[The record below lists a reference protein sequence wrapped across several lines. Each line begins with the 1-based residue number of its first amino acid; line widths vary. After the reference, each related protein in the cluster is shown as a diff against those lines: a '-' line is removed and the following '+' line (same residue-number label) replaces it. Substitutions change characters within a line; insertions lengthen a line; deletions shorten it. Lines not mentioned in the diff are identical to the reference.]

1 MVKHTQTQEAEAD
14 APPTPPEEKVGGPEQ
29 LAVSL
34 SPDPNLGGLRQ
45 GDRFIKGM
53 GFKVLG
59 LRVSPA
65 DYTATGVKLTTILPQ
80 IGWKNI
86 YGLVGLSWA
95 TAPTGTPQTW
105 TLKPFLIV
113 WDAINQT
120 LRAYKGSAGALAEI
134 AGADIAANDLVRVIV
149 VGG

>member
-1 MVKHTQTQEAEAD
+1 MVKSKD
-14 APPTPPEEKVGGPEQ
+14 AAHEDAAPEPEEKVGGPEQ
-29 LAVSL
+29 LAISVST
-34 SPDPNLGGLRQ
+34 DPNLGSLRY
-45 GDRFIKGM
+45 GDRFSKGM

-65 DYTATGVKLTTILPQ
+65 DYTATGVKLATILPQ

-95 TAPTGTPQTW
+95 TNPTGTPQTW
-105 TLKPFLIV
+105 TIKPFVMV
-113 WDAINQT
+113 WDAINQSI
-120 LRAYKGSAGALAEI
+120 RAYKGSAGALTEI
-134 AGADIAANDLVRVIV
+134 AGADIATNDLVRVIV

>member
-1 MVKHTQTQEAEAD
+1 MAA
-14 APPTPPEEKVGGPEQ
+14 
-29 LAVSL
+29 SL

-45 GDRFIKGM
+45 ADRFFKGM

-65 DYTATGVKLTTILPQ
+65 DYTANGVVLTALLPQ
-80 IGWKNI
+80 IGWKNV
-86 YGLVGLSWA
+86 YGLIGLSWA
-95 TAPTGTPQTW
+95 TNPTGTPQTW
-105 TLKPFLIV
+105 TLKPFV
-113 WDAINQT
+113 MVYDALNKT
-120 LRAYKGSAGALAEI
+120 LRAYKGSAGALVEI

>member
-1 MVKHTQTQEAEAD
+1 MVKHAHEEAAKEETLA
-14 APPTPPEEKVGGPEQ
+14 PEEQVGGPEQ
-29 LAVSL
+29 LAISL

-65 DYTATGVKLTTILPQ
+65 DYTATGVSLATILPQ

-86 YGLVGLSWA
+86 YGLIGISWA

-113 WDAINQT
+113 WDAINRT
-120 LRAYKGSAGALAEI
+120 MRAYKGAAGPLTEI

>member
-1 MVKHTQTQEAEAD
+1 MVKHTHTQDAEAD
-14 APPTPPEEKVGGPEQ
+14 APPPEEKVGGPEQ
-29 LAVSL
+29 LAISL
-34 SPDPNLGGLRQ
+34 SPDQNLGGLRF
-45 GDRFIKGM
+45 GDRFAKGM

-59 LRVSPA
+59 IRVSPA
-65 DYTATGVKLTTILPQ
+65 DYTATGVKLATILPQ
-80 IGWKNI
+80 IGWKNV
-86 YGLVGLSWA
+86 YALVGVSWA

-105 TLKPFLIV
+105 TIKPFLMV

-120 LRAYKGSAGALAEI
+120 LRAYKGSAGALTEI

>member
-1 MVKHTQTQEAEAD
+1 MVKQTHAEAD
-14 APPTPPEEKVGGPEQ
+14 ALAPEEKVGGPEQ

-34 SPDPNLGGLRQ
+34 SPDANLGGLRQ
-45 GDRFIKGM
+45 GDRFAKGM

-80 IGWKNI
+80 IGWKNV

-95 TAPTGTPQTW
+95 TNPTGSPQTW
-105 TLKPFLIV
+105 TIKPFVMV
-113 WDAINQT
+113 WDGINQT
-120 LRAYKGSAGALAEI
+120 LRAYKGSAGALVEI
-134 AGADIAANDLVRVIV
+134 GGADIATNDLVRVIV